1 MSLLLRGNIIVNI
14 DDSSGEWVL
23 TVRKLNRPVS
33 EKKDRAVDENK
44 NIRERKSEWLMDTV
58 KSVNEKNKVKRLL
71 IGI

>member
-33 EKKDRAVDENK
+33 EKKDRAVNK
-44 NIRERKSEWLMDTV
+44 NENIRERKSEWLMDTV